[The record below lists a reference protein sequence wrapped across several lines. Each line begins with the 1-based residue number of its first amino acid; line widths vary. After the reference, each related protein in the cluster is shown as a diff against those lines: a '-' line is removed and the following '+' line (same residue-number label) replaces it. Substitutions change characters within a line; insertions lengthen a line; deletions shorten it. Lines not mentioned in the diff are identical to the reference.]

1 MSVTKRQL
9 GKYDLIGR
17 IGRGGMAEVFKANQ
31 ASLDRFVAIKLLH
44 PFLADDPEFKDRFE
58 REARNVARL
67 KHPNI
72 VQVYDFE
79 YDVETESYYMVMEL
93 IEGHTL
99 KEQLEKSGDQRMPM
113 SEILRIMR
121 YALEALA
128 YAHGRGMIHRDLKP
142 ANLMLENDG
151 RVVLTDFGI
160 AKIVTGNQFTA
171 SGGMV
176 GTPAYMSP
184 EQGLGE
190 IADERCDVYS
200 MGVILFQMTTGKLP
214 YDGETPLATVLKHMN
229 DPIPSPQAINPT
241 IPDAIDKI
249 IRKAMAKTP
258 EERYQTADEMLQDIN
273 AVANGDK
280 PVNVDNIAKK
290 RTTASTAAIETPI
303 LTSGALKEQIAE
315 HNTNTAATTMP
326 KQTRRTG
333 WLVGSVIG
341 LLVIGFTFITMQTGR
356 IPIFNIPLNPSAT
369 PSMSETVATQT
380 SFVSTPTDSPLLPPT
395 EVGTSTT
402 PPATTI
408 VALVATDPPTE
419 TTSPTETFTVTPSST
434 ATFTSTFTATAS
446 STATA
451 TFTTTP
457 SATATY
463 TNTPTVTFT
472 QTPSSTATAS
482 NTATATITATPSRT
496 FTPTVDITLT
506 LQGATVTSIFK
517 TQAAL
522 EAVIATQ
529 RANLTPTADYTQT
542 AQVCRFDFKLISPV
556 GEIDPR
562 NSQDIR
568 VKKRG
573 SNVELDI
580 VIRNDGDCDWTPGV
594 YLSYVDKSGERFDSP
609 TKIVSEETAENKT
622 ITPGETVLFKFKGK
636 AITDKPTTRGL
647 TTGKWEVRLS
657 DSKLIGTIDISLWVY
672 GD

>member
-1 MSVTKRQL
+1 MTKRQL

-99 KEQLEKSGDQRMPM
+99 KEQLEKQGDQRMPM
-113 SEILRIMR
+113 PEILRIMR

-229 DPIPSPQAINPT
+229 DPIPSPQVINPT
-241 IPDAIDKI
+241 IPDTIDKI

-280 PVNVDNIAKK
+280 PVNLDSIGKK
-290 RTTASTAAIETPI
+290 RTTTSTAAIETPI

-315 HNTNTAATTMP
+315 HTASISTQP
-326 KQTRRTG
+326 SQSRSRTG

-341 LLVIGFTFITMQTGR
+341 LLIIGFTFITMQTGR
-356 IPIFNIPLNPSAT
+356 IPILNIALNPSAT
-369 PSMSETVATQT
+369 PAMTETAATQT
-380 SFVSTPTDSPLLPPT
+380 SFVSTPTDSPILPPT
-395 EVGTSTT
+395 ETGNPLTTS
-402 PPATTI
+402 PVATT
-408 VALVATDPPTE
+408 VALVATDPA
-419 TTSPTETFTVTPSST
+419 T
-434 ATFTSTFTATAS
+434 ATDDPTATATATDTATLTATAS
-446 STATA
+446 STAT
-451 TFTTTP
+451 F
-457 SATATY
+457 TATI
-463 TNTPTVTFT
+463 TP
-472 QTPSSTATAS
+472 S
-482 NTATATITATPSRT
+482 NTATATATPTATFTQTASPTPTASNTTTTTVTFTPSRSPT
-496 FTPTVDITLT
+496 ATVDITQT

-517 TQAAL
+517 TQQAL
-522 EAVIATQ
+522 EAVIATE
-529 RANLTPTADYTQT
+529 RAKTTPTPDYTKT
-542 AQVCRFDFKLISPV
+542 AQVCRFNFKLISPV
-556 GEIDPR
+556 GDIDPR
-562 NSQDIR
+562 DSKDIR

-573 SNVELDI
+573 STVELDI
-580 VIRNDGDCDWTPGV
+580 EIRNDSDCDWAPGV
-594 YLSYVDKSGERFDSP
+594 TLRYASGERFDSP
-609 TKIVSEETAENKT
+609 LLIDSEEKALNVSTK
-622 ITPGETVLFKFKGK
+622 PSETVKFKFKGT
-636 AITDKPTTRGL
+636 AINTGKPGL
-647 TTGKWEVRLS
+647 GVGKWEVRLA
-657 DSKLIGTIDISLWVY
+657 DGKLLGTIDISLYVY
-672 GD
+672 G